1 MNYSERELQELLA
14 TTQVVVL
21 ENGQEERPFAFTS
34 TPANGTAVNPSLS
47 VKEEQ
52 WTETEKAFARQYLQP
67 ALERGEYVWYM
78 AQVAV
83 YMPGQTYT
91 FDFVALRPDGGADH
105 FEVKGKHKLGSQDR
119 SSVKVRWATAFV
131 QCIPDSPHRVFWAR
145 LRQDGNWQV
154 RQIKLRKK
162 THPICS

>member
-1 MNYSERELQELLA
+1 MFSEGDLQRLLAQNDQLAIVDEARGKRPSPTTA
-14 TTQVVVL
+14 TTQNVVVQ
-21 ENGQEERPFAFTS
+21 QEAR
-34 TPANGTAVNPSLS
+34 
-47 VKEEQ
+47 

-83 YMPGQTYT
+83 YLPGQTYT

-131 QCIPDSPHRVFWAR
+131 QALPDSPHRVFWAR
-145 LRQDGNWQV
+145 LGQDNNWNV